1 MPTPPGLRSPGL
13 DAMSSASRPP
23 LPTPS
28 ILPVLMAV
36 PYSPPA
42 RMSPTRW
49 SRSSKSL
56 WFESRSTC
64 RKSEVPRL
72 TENPRFLIYHHCFR
86 FLVPRTFLM
95 SDQRQLFGTD
105 GIRGIAGEF
114 PLTKQSTYLI
124 GRALGH
130 DLLRNTPRPQAVIG
144 QDTRESSCWIADRV
158 SEGLAAVGV
167 DVHSAGVITTP
178 GVAYLARSRKMA
190 AGVVISAS
198 HNPWTDNGIKV
209 FSGDGF
215 KLTDARELAIEKE
228 IFAQLENPASAD
240 DTALKVPRPS
250 LPGEAELRHAYIKSL
265 AASVSSDL
273 SKLRVLVDC
282 ANGAATAEAPELF
295 RTLGIQATF
304 TCTSPNGKNIND
316 GCGALHPEILAK
328 AVAESN
334 GKFDLGVTFDGDADR
349 ALFCDA
355 AGRVIN
361 GDAVLLAAARDMRAQ
376 GKLKADTVVSTTMSN
391 MGLEIALKT
400 SGVRML
406 RANVGDKYVLEEMLK
421 TGATL
426 GGEQSGHII
435 FRDEDSTTGDG
446 LLTALRLMDIIVRA
460 GRPLAELVADLKVFP
475 QKIQNVRVR
484 EKVPFK
490 QVPAIQSAIEAAER
504 ELDGNGRVVVRYS
517 GTEALARVM
526 VEADSKEKMESVTAA
541 IAEEIQKA

>member
-1 MPTPPGLRSPGL
+1 M
-13 DAMSSASRPP
+13 
-23 LPTPS
+23 
-28 ILPVLMAV
+28 
-36 PYSPPA
+36 
-42 RMSPTRW
+42 
-49 SRSSKSL
+49 
-56 WFESRSTC
+56 
-64 RKSEVPRL
+64 
-72 TENPRFLIYHHCFR
+72 NQ
-86 FLVPRTFLM
+86 
-95 SDQRQLFGTD
+95 QRQLFGTD
-105 GIRGIAGEF
+105 GIRGVAGDF

-130 DLLRNTPRPQAVIG
+130 DLVRTAPKAQAVIG
-144 QDTRESSCWIADRV
+144 QDTRESSRWIADRV
-158 SEGLAAVGV
+158 AEGLAAVGV

-178 GVAYLARSRKMA
+178 GVAYLARTRRMA

-228 IFAQLENPASAD
+228 IFALLESPAGAD
-240 DTALKVPRPS
+240 DTALKVAGPS

-265 AASVSSDL
+265 AGSVSSSL

-295 RTLGIQATF
+295 RSLGIQATF
-304 TCTSPNGKNIND
+304 THISPDGKNINE
-316 GCGALHPEILAK
+316 GCGALHPETLGK
-328 AVAESN
+328 TVAASA

-355 AGRVIN
+355 GGRVVN
-361 GDAVLLAAARDMRAQ
+361 GDAVLLAVARDLHAQ
-376 GKLKADTVVSTTMSN
+376 GKLKGDTVVSTTMSN
-391 MGLEIALKT
+391 MGLEIALRK
-400 SGVRML
+400 SGIRML

-435 FRDEDSTTGDG
+435 FRDGDATTGDG
-446 LLTALRLMDIIVRA
+446 LLTALRLMDIIVRS
-460 GRPLAELVADLKVFP
+460 GKPLSELVGDLKVFP

-484 EKVPFK
+484 EKIPFA
-490 QVPAIQSAIEAAER
+490 QVPAVQTAIAAAER

-526 VEADSKEKMESVTAA
+526 VEAESEEKMKALTAG
-541 IAEEIQKA
+541 IAAEIQKALGV